1 MPKNILGKVTE
12 WLYVQNVVLCM
23 IKIVYSAN
31 NMGSDEMLSKNIRI

>member
-1 MPKNILGKVTE
+1 MSKNILGEVTE

-31 NMGSDEMLSKNIRI
+31 NMGSDKMLSKNIRI

>member
-1 MPKNILGKVTE
+1 MYKNILGKVTK
-12 WLYVQNVVLCM
+12 WLYIQNVVLCM